1 MFHSKYKNTMKKYIF
16 ILLTSFSL
24 ASCVDLLQEPQS
36 KLTPATIELTEQ
48 TLESMTNGL
57 YKDLW
62 GENFGFNCRLASLA
76 LAGDDMTSGAL
87 DKVRNVLDDQLKVPI
102 DNADVLNLWKY
113 FYQTIYSANNIIY
126 LINENE
132 NLDTQISNKYL
143 GEAYFFR
150 ALSYF
155 YIVRYWGDA
164 PAITD
169 PNSSTDIDGSSN
181 MPRKPVKD
189 IYERIILPD
198 LSNAINLL
206 PLQSRDNNN
215 QAPTTWAAKTLLS
228 DVYITMAGWPLKEE
242 NYYAEAAKTAKDII
256 ENGPYDLV
264 GEYKDLWMNAKK
276 TDKTEHIFALQHS
289 LSYLPSQYGISYLGK
304 EENGWYDYVGD
315 PVFFKNFPND
325 KRKEF
330 CYITSTVDTKGN
342 WIDWEDFDIGA
353 PFIRKYRNYG
363 GCGTYGIDGNTSTRS
378 SLSEGLTPIYRFA
391 DVLLIYAEASNK
403 AEGSPNTL
411 AYKCLNRVRD
421 RAFGDQSH
429 QYAGLTPEK
438 FADAVFDEFGWENVF
453 EFKRWFQLVRTEK
466 VDEAI
471 GKNAAIGARLNANKE
486 NYLFPIPVR
495 QCELRGWKNNPGY

>member
-1 MFHSKYKNTMKKYIF
+1 MKKYIF

-169 PNSSTDIDGSSN
+169 PNSSTDIDGNSN

-198 LSNAINLL
+198 LNNAIDLL

-215 QAPTTWAAKTLLS
+215 QAPTSWAAKTLLS

-304 EENGWYDYVGD
+304 EENGWDDYVGD

-330 CYITSTVDTKGN
+330 CYVTSTVDTKGN
-342 WIDWEDFDIGA
+342 QIEWEDFDIGA

-363 GCGTYGIDGNTSTRS
+363 GCGTYGIEGNTATRS

-466 VDEAI
+466 VDEAV
-471 GKNAAIGARLNANKE
+471 GKNTAIGARLNANKE